1 MKVNRKTIIIA
12 FLGILLVGFMVLRIA
27 QRSSGDDPSRRMA
40 PLVVT
45 VKPSQENLVRT
56 LTYNGDVLP
65 FQQAYI
71 FVKVTGALE
80 RVYVD
85 MGDFVKQGRLLAT
98 IDSTELVQQVLQTSA
113 TYQNALIN
121 YNRTKELTA
130 QNLLAKQDLD
140 NASAAMTVAKANY
153 DNAVTKLSYAR
164 ITAPFSGIITKR
176 NLDPGAVVTSNNST
190 LFTLM
195 DLERVKVITSIPEKD
210 VPTLEKVKSAQVTV
224 DALPGRVFRGD
235 VSRLSQAVDLNT
247 RTMPV
252 EIDIENA
259 SHELKPGMFA
269 TATLSAEEHKNVL
282 VLPIQTVLTDDRGQ
296 FIFAVDSSKVKKVY
310 VKPGWE
316 INNRLEITEG
326 LGGSEDVVVSGQQQ
340 LRDGIAVR
348 VVGQTQQSK

>member
-1 MKVNRKTIIIA
+1 MNVNRKTVFIA
-12 FLGILLVGFMVLRIA
+12 FLGLLVVGFVAFRIA
-27 QRSSGDDPSRRMA
+27 RRASSDEALRRPA
-40 PLVVT
+40 PLVST
-45 VKPSQENLVRT
+45 VKPTRENLVRT

-65 FQQAYI
+65 YQQANI
-71 FVKVTGALE
+71 FAKVTGTLE
-80 RVYVD
+80 RVHVD
-85 MGDFVKQGRLLAT
+85 MGDFVKQGTLLAT

-121 YNRTKELTA
+121 YERTKELAA

-195 DLERVKVITSIPEKD
+195 DLERVKVITSVPEKD
-210 VPTLEKVKSAQVTV
+210 VPTLEKVKSAHVTV
-224 DALPGRVFRGD
+224 DALPGRVFRGE
-235 VSRLSQAVDLNT
+235 VSRLSQAIDLNT

-252 EIDIENA
+252 EIDIQNP

-269 TATLSAEEHKNVL
+269 TVTLSAEEHKNAL
-282 VLPIQTVLTDDRGQ
+282 VLPIQAVLSDDQGQ
-296 FIFAVDSSKVKKVY
+296 FTFVVQNSKVTKVY

-316 INNRLEITEG
+316 INNQLEITGG
-326 LGGSEDVVVSGQQQ
+326 LSGSEDVVVSGQQQ
-340 LRDGIAVR
+340 LRDGVAVR
-348 VVGQTQQSK
+348 VAGGTQE

>member
-1 MKVNRKTIIIA
+1 MKVNRKAVIIA
-12 FLGILLVGFMVLRIA
+12 FLGLLFVGFVLFRIS
-27 QRSSGDDPSRRMA
+27 QRESSNEASRRPA
-40 PLVVT
+40 PLVAT
-45 VKPSQENLVRT
+45 VNPTRENLVRT

-71 FVKVTGALE
+71 YAKVTGTLE
-80 RVYVD
+80 RVFVD
-85 MGDFVKQGRLLAT
+85 MGDFVRQGRLLAT

-113 TYQNALIN
+113 TYENALIN
-121 YNRTKELTA
+121 YNRTNDLAA

-140 NASAAMTVAKANY
+140 NAQAAMTVAKANY

-195 DLERVKVITSIPEKD
+195 DLEHVKVITSIPEKD
-210 VPTLEKVKSAQVTV
+210 VPTLERVKSAQVTV
-224 DALPGRVFRGD
+224 DALPGKAFRGE
-235 VSRLSQAVDLNT
+235 VSRLSQAIDLNT

-259 SHELKPGMFA
+259 SHQLKPGMFA
-269 TATLSAEEHKNVL
+269 TVTLSAEEHKNAL
-282 VLPIQTVLTDDRGQ
+282 VLPIQAILTDDQGQ
-296 FIFAVDSSKVKKVY
+296 FVFVAEGGKVKKDY

-316 INNRLEITEG
+316 ISNRLEIVGG
-326 LGGSEDVVVSGQQQ
+326 LTGGEDVVVSGQQQ
-340 LRDGIAVR
+340 LREGVAVR
-348 VVGQTQQSK
+348 VVGQAHE

>member
-1 MKVNRKTIIIA
+1 MKVKRKTVIIA
-12 FLGILLVGFMVLRIA
+12 FLGLVVVGFVVFRVVQKASSDDALR
-27 QRSSGDDPSRRMA
+27 RPA
-40 PLVVT
+40 PLVSI
-45 VKPSQENLVRT
+45 VKPTRENLVRI
-56 LTYNGDVLP
+56 LTYNGDVLAY
-65 FQQAYI
+65 QQASI
-71 FVKVTGALE
+71 FTKVTGALE

-85 MGDFVKQGRLLAT
+85 MGDFVRQGSLLAT
-98 IDSTELVQQVLQTSA
+98 IDSTELVQQALQTSA

-121 YNRTKELTA
+121 YDRTKELTA

-140 NASAAMTVAKANY
+140 NASAAMAVAKANY

-195 DLERVKVITSIPEKD
+195 DLERVKVITSVPEKD
-210 VPTLEKVKSAQVTV
+210 VPTLEKVKSARVTV
-224 DALPGRVFRGD
+224 DALPGKVFQGE

-247 RTMPV
+247 RTMPI
-252 EIDIENA
+252 EIDIRNA

-269 TATLSAEEHKNVL
+269 TVALSAEEHKNAL
-282 VLPIQTVLTDDRGQ
+282 VLPVQAILSDDQGQ
-296 FIFAVDSSKVKKVY
+296 FAFVVENSKVKKVY

-316 INNRLEITEG
+316 TNNRLEITEG
-326 LGGSEDVVVSGQQQ
+326 LSGNEDIVVSGQQQ
-340 LRDGIAVR
+340 LRDGVAVR

>member
-1 MKVNRKTIIIA
+1 MKVNRKTIVIA
-12 FLGILLVGFMVLRIA
+12 FLGVLFVGFVLFRIS
-27 QRSSGDDPSRRMA
+27 QRESSDEGSRRPA
-40 PLVVT
+40 PLVAT
-45 VKPSQENLVRT
+45 VKPTRENLVRT

-71 FVKVTGALE
+71 FAKVTGTLE

-85 MGDFVKQGRLLAT
+85 MGDFVRQGKLLAT

-113 TYQNALIN
+113 TYQNALVN
-121 YNRTKELTA
+121 YNRTKDLA
-130 QNLLAKQDLD
+130 VQNLLAKQDLD
-140 NASAAMTVAKANY
+140 NAKAAMEVAKANY

-195 DLERVKVITSIPEKD
+195 DLERVKVTTAIPEND
-210 VPTLEKVKSAQVTV
+210 VPTLERVKSAQVTV
-224 DALPGRVFRGD
+224 DALPDRVFRGE

-247 RTMPV
+247 RTMPI

-269 TATLSAEEHKNVL
+269 AVALSAEEHKNVL
-282 VLPIQTVLTDDRGQ
+282 VLPIQAVLTDDQGQ
-296 FIFAVDSSKVKKVY
+296 FVFVAEGGKVKKDY

-316 INNRLEITEG
+316 INNQFEITGG
-326 LGGSEDVVVSGQQQ
+326 LAGNEDVVVSGQQQ
-340 LRDGIAVR
+340 LRDGVAVR
-348 VVGQTQQSK
+348 IVGQAK

>member
-1 MKVNRKTIIIA
+1 MKVNRKTVIIA
-12 FLGILLVGFMVLRIA
+12 FLGLLFVGFVLFRIS
-27 QRSSGDDPSRRMA
+27 QRESSGEASRRPA
-40 PLVVT
+40 PLVAI
-45 VKPSQENLVRT
+45 VKPTRQNLVRT

-65 FQQAYI
+65 FQQAFIYT
-71 FVKVTGALE
+71 KVTGTLE
-80 RVYVD
+80 RVFVD
-85 MGDFVKQGRLLAT
+85 MGDLVKQGKLLAT

-113 TYQNALIN
+113 TYENALIN
-121 YNRTKELTA
+121 YNRTKDLAA

-140 NASAAMTVAKANY
+140 NAQAAMTVAKANY

-195 DLERVKVITSIPEKD
+195 DLEHVKVVTSIPEKD
-210 VPTLEKVKSAQVTV
+210 VPTLERVNSAEVTV
-224 DALPGRVFRGD
+224 DALPGRVFRGV

-247 RTMPV
+247 RTMPI

-269 TATLSAEEHKNVL
+269 TVTLSAEEHKNAV
-282 VLPIQTVLTDDRGQ
+282 VLPIQAVLTDDQGQ
-296 FIFAVDSSKVKKVY
+296 FVFVVEGGKVKKEY

-316 INNRLEITEG
+316 INNQYEITGG
-326 LGGSEDVVVSGQQQ
+326 LTGSEDVAVSGQQQ
-340 LRDGIAVR
+340 LRDGVAVR
-348 VVGQTQQSK
+348 IVGQAKQ

>member
-1 MKVNRKTIIIA
+1 MKVNRKTVIIA
-12 FLGILLVGFMVLRIA
+12 FLGLLFVGFVLFRIS
-27 QRSSGDDPSRRMA
+27 QRESSEEASRRPA
-40 PLVVT
+40 PLVAI
-45 VKPSQENLVRT
+45 VKPTRQNLVRT

-65 FQQAYI
+65 FQQAFIYT
-71 FVKVTGALE
+71 KVTGTLE
-80 RVYVD
+80 RVFVD
-85 MGDFVKQGRLLAT
+85 MGDLVKQGKLLAT

-113 TYQNALIN
+113 TYENALIN
-121 YNRTKELTA
+121 YNRTKDLAA

-140 NASAAMTVAKANY
+140 NAQAAMTVAKANY

-195 DLERVKVITSIPEKD
+195 DLEHVKVVTSIPEKD
-210 VPTLEKVKSAQVTV
+210 VPTLERVNSAEVTV
-224 DALPGRVFRGD
+224 DALPGRVFRGV

-247 RTMPV
+247 RTMPI

-269 TATLSAEEHKNVL
+269 TVTLSAEEHKNAV
-282 VLPIQTVLTDDRGQ
+282 VLPIQAVLTDDQGQ
-296 FIFAVDSSKVKKVY
+296 FVFVVEGGKVKKEY

-316 INNRLEITEG
+316 INNQYEITGG
-326 LGGSEDVVVSGQQQ
+326 LTGSEDVAVSGQQQ
-340 LRDGIAVR
+340 LRDGVAVR
-348 VVGQTQQSK
+348 IVGQAKQ